1 MFRETT
7 PQSSLFEIQTIFPEI
22 LPDDDWSHV
31 YRKSVFPL
39 IDEKKFKHLF
49 EDEGGRP
56 NVSIKRA
63 VSILI
68 FIGMEKQTWRGGEF
82 QFRRRLDWQNA
93 TCTPIGQATID
104 YTTLFKFYQRLE
116 KDDTAMKLFQE
127 LTFCFARACG
137 TRITKQRTD
146 SFLMQGWL
154 QVLSRYGL
162 FKETIRKFL
171 QSLRKQK
178 PGLYETI
185 KGELSRDYLEREF
198 DLTEKDHKKAKRQI
212 KKLAKDLYVLFKAF
226 ENHRQVKNY
235 ESFKTLSAVLVQQCE
250 LIETDDESASWRIK
264 IREKPLGDEIISTPH
279 NTDARYMKKRDQ
291 KVCGHRGF
299 VTETCDDT
307 NQTQFLT
314 DVGLTPANSPDV
326 EGLPKIEERLEESGL
341 KPEKMYGDAGF
352 VNGKTIL
359 DAKDKG
365 ISLEGPS
372 SGRSQSFEA
381 YADED
386 RPLDA
391 ADFDISI
398 EVECQ
403 ELVVNACPN
412 NQIPIDQSRSE
423 KTGKMLVH
431 FDPAECSSCSLKE
444 RCPTKIG
451 VRVATMTIDE
461 ASYAGALRHHQYMES
476 EEYRKE
482 CATRAGAEA
491 LVSEMVRAH
500 GVRKSRHRN
509 EARTRIQL
517 IFGAIAC
524 NVKRFIRHGEEYG
537 YLVPVGV

>member
-7 PQSSLFEIQTIFPEI
+7 TQSSLFEVQNVFPGI
-22 LPDDDWSHV
+22 LPEDDWSHL
-31 YRKSVFPL
+31 YRASVFPL
-39 IDEKKFKHLF
+39 IDEQKFKHLF
-49 EDEGGRP
+49 EEEGGRP
-56 NVSIKRA
+56 NTSINRA

-68 FIGMEKQTWRGGEF
+68 FMGMEKHNWRGGEF

-93 TCTPIGQATID
+93 TCTPLGEACID
-104 YTTLFKFYQRLE
+104 HTTLFKFYQKLE
-116 KDDTAMKLFQE
+116 KDDSAMKLFQE
-127 LTFCFARACG
+127 LTLCFAEACG
-137 TRITKQRTD
+137 TTLKKQRTD

-185 KGELSRDYLEREF
+185 KGELSRDYLEQEF
-198 DLTEKDHKKAKRQI
+198 DLTEKDREKVIRQV
-212 KKLAKDLYVLFKAF
+212 KKLAKDLYVLYKIF
-226 ENHRQVKNY
+226 ENHRQVKHY
-235 ESFKTLSAVLVQQCE
+235 ESFKTLSTVLVQQCE
-250 LIETDDESASWRIK
+250 IIEEDSDSVKIE

-279 NTDARYMKKRDQ
+279 NTDARYVKKGNQ

-307 NQTQFLT
+307 NQTQFIT
-314 DVGLTPANSPDV
+314 DVGLTPANSADV
-326 EGLPKIEERLEESGL
+326 EELPKIEARLEESGL

-359 DAKDKG
+359 DAKEKG

-381 YADED
+381 FADKD
-386 RPLDA
+386 RPLDV
-391 ADFDISI
+391 ADFDVSI
-398 EVECQ
+398 EAESQ

-423 KTGKMLVH
+423 KTGKMLIH

-461 ASYAGALRHHQYMES
+461 ASYAGALRHHQYMENKD
-476 EEYRKE
+476 YRKE
-482 CATRAGAEA
+482 CSIRAGAEA

-500 GVRKSRHRN
+500 GVRKSRHRT
-509 EARTRIQL
+509 ETRTKLQM
-517 IFGAIAC
+517 IFSAMAC
-524 NVKRFIRHGEEYG
+524 NVKRFIKHGVEYS
-537 YLVPVGV
+537 YVVPVVA